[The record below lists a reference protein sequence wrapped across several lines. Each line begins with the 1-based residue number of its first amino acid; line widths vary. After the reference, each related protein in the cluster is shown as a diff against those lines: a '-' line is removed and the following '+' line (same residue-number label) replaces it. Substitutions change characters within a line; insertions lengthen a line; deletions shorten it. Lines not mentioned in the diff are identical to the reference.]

1 MEKIQLDKFRN
12 IKSVN
17 TIKNN
22 MYAYEK
28 IL

>member
-22 MYAYEK
+22 MYVYEK